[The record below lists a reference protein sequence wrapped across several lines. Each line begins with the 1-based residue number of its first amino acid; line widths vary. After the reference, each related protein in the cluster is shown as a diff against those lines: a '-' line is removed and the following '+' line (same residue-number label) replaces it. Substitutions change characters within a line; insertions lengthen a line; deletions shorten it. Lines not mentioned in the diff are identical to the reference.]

1 SAALRLYYARELG
14 LPPMAAAE
22 LSVIKGRL
30 FVQAKLL
37 RALAAQHGYRVT
49 RVDSTDATCT
59 AVLEKE
65 GREIG
70 RSTFTMQD
78 AKRANL
84 ARERSAWTTPPARML
99 WARASKY
106 VLDDYA
112 PEVTLGLGT
121 DDELA
126 EILDEPAI
134 EGEAVE
140 ESPTESQPA
149 TLASDFHRRT
159 IFAL

>member
-1 SAALRLYYARELG
+1 MTDPLPAIQDQELARFARLGQWLAFSESGDASPTAVAASAALRLYYARELG

-49 RVDSTDATCT
+49 RVDSTDETCT

-70 RSTFTMQD
+70 RSTFTMAD

-84 ARERSAWTTPPARML
+84 VRERSAWTTHPVAFPMA
-99 WARASKY
+99 AAS
-106 VLDDYA
+106 
-112 PEVTLGLGT
+112 P
-121 DDELA
+121 
-126 EILDEPAI
+126 
-134 EGEAVE
+134 
-140 ESPTESQPA
+140 S
-149 TLASDFHRRT
+149 
-159 IFAL
+159 